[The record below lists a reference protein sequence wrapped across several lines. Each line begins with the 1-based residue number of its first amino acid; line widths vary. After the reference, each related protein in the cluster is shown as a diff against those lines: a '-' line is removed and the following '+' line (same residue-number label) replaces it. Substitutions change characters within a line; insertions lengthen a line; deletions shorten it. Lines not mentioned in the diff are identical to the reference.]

1 MANIDVACLH
11 ATKFNA
17 WIAKGDPPC
26 RSCAAAMEI
35 GSLQR
40 AGFHGSGT
48 NRVFFF
54 KVAAPTAFFFLKVA
68 VPTAFFFHGSGTNRF
83 FFFKVAV
90 PTAFFFL
97 KVAVPTA
104 FFFHGSGTN
113 RFFFSR

>member
-35 GSLQR
+35 GSMQR

-48 NRVFFF
+48 NRG
-54 KVAAPTAFFFLKVA
+54 FFL
-68 VPTAFFFHGSGTNRF
+68 FQ
-83 FFFKVAV
+83 
-90 PTAFFFL
+90 
-97 KVAVPTA
+97 
-104 FFFHGSGTN
+104 GSGTN
-113 RFFFSR
+113 RFFFSQGSGANRFFFPWERHQPLFFFKVAVPAAFFFFAR